1 MALSS
6 GTVTGTLHGLDYGD
20 NVIDELTQGIY
31 DYTLTASGGGR
42 LAFKVE
48 AHQHVGDKDREHW
61 VTVEEKSKVQSGTAL
76 KGDFAADDNLKAT
89 CEIRFNFNREV
100 FSDGV
105 DYLLTFTKRD

>member
-6 GTVTGTLHGLDYGD
+6 GTITGTLHGLDYGD
-20 NVIDELTQGIY
+20 NKIETLSQGIY

-48 AHQHVGDKDREHW
+48 AHQHVGAADRQHW
-61 VTVEEKSKVQSGTAL
+61 VTVEEKSKVQSGTGL
-76 KGDFAADDNLKAT
+76 EGDFAADDNLNAT

-100 FSDGV
+100 LSDGV
-105 DYLLTFTKRD
+105 DYVLTFTKRS